1 MPDSSISIGSSYQD
15 RGFWFQ
21 PNKIDSQDERVWSG
35 YKFLSKYF
43 DMSKLSSTEP
53 SYNSYDTFNVDNY
66 MGGSFDYE
74 IDSYKDYRGYDSVF
88 EDYYDKISSIDSSD
102 TGSNGYFD
110 AYFNLDF
117 GGSEE
122 IAAED
127 GFSYDNVYNEYN
139 NSVESMDGEKRPQG
153 AINFDV
159 YYNGNYNICEEVAA
173 ADGFSYDSAMN
184 DFRERING
192 TKSDS
197 ASQNNYGYNSV
208 LEKLRQDIGADGKNN
223 TSKSCIQLDY
233 DKYYNSYFS

>member
-74 IDSYKDYRGYDSVF
+74 IDSYKDYRDYDSVF
-88 EDYYDKISSIDSSD
+88 EDYHNEIASMGSST
-102 TGSNGYFD
+102 TGTSGYFD
-110 AYFNLDF
+110 AYFNQDF

-122 IAAED
+122 IAA
-127 GFSYDNVYNEYN
+127 N
-139 NSVESMDGEKRPQG
+139 
-153 AINFDV
+153 
-159 YYNGNYNICEEVAA
+159 
-173 ADGFSYDSAMN
+173 DGFSYDSAFDKFRDEVSSISSGN
-184 DFRERING
+184 LQKNNYSYDSVLDDFR
-192 TKSDS
+192 
-197 ASQNNYGYNSV
+197 QN
-208 LEKLRQDIGADGKNN
+208 IGAKTENN